1 MVIRDLV
8 PLPER
13 PETVITMD
21 EAIRRKRQK
30 TVESYV
36 VTRNVE
42 HLLSKVLSPMVSGQ
56 GQGFWILGAY
66 GSGKSHFMSYLTLLA
81 QRDKECWQA
90 VSIDLQRKYQE
101 TMRGKRFLTVNFTL
115 TEVNNLKIKLFQ
127 AIEEAFHEAG
137 VSFAIRDDQRIIQ
150 NFIENNWKAIRPDDF
165 YSFLVAEESI
175 TQGEWEEILQDS
187 RQSAVAARIIITY
200 LQQKGFYSSKEYREI
215 IYPSIQ
221 DGLEMITEAVEEN
234 FDGLMIFVD
243 ELSHYLVKRKTQG
256 YLAEDLEILQSL
268 GQRIK
273 SNPIWLIAAAQE
285 NPGQILEADQYLNQE
300 EEKVQDRFV
309 QLVLSR
315 INIEE
320 ILEKRIAVKSAKAR
334 EDVRELY
341 ADFEDEFP
349 ELLKSVTE
357 DEFVRLYPFHKLFV
371 ESLLRLAEYASRDR
385 TVVEEL
391 WLSLCNVQEQAST
404 ELVTMNQLFDIF
416 EDTLLKPRFRE
427 YYDMFYDTFKP
438 IIDAKDYRLNRRL
451 SNKVIKTLIISKVCR
466 QNGKT
471 PKELAHILMEG
482 LGLGVATD
490 LAYEEI
496 LDILE
501 ELLIRARGKHLRFSK
516 AINPLNRIYD
526 LDPSDS
532 GFSIEHEIQSTME
545 RVSEREL
552 AHLINLLLNQHKDLF
567 ESQRIYWNQITPVEF
582 NWRNT
587 IRNGK
592 MMLTEISQ
600 ITSLKLL
607 DPAKDDL
614 DFELLVGLP
623 HYNRRVMLEEHIT
636 NLWNDDPRHL
646 IWLPSDLDSF
656 SYNQLKRYAA
666 IKFLLD
672 EKYCH
677 PEKEEDLQKSA
688 QLMAEVDELQ
698 KKAQLIVQ
706 NAYFQGAIFSCQREY
721 APLTPFR
728 CLEEIMSEV
737 LKDIFDQVYLKHPEF
752 GKKITRLQTNKL
764 IREFISIGHT
774 RASLNEIQ
782 TLATPLQLIE
792 ERDGDFY
799 LTSISPFINEVLK
812 LLEDGAK
819 HSVMDD
825 IFPTLRQVPYGI
837 QEHVF
842 EVLMATMLIK
852 GECRGRD
859 KAGGLIT
866 GETINLEE
874 IGSGD
879 KALIQRIRYLEK
891 GDLIEVGLWPEYIEM
906 LQVLLPELNS
916 QRSIVN
922 QDRMWN
928 QVIHLRNELVDE
940 VEQGIKVLT
949 QFCHFIEQED
959 LLREVVR
966 PLFKIRHLLDGEFY
980 HRDYQSHQ
988 GLINFRRTV
997 IDIFGCSESFREEFY
1012 QIKQILLFI
1021 NRRKDQE
1028 LISYYQYVKGI
1039 NLPLRG
1045 YENLKIGVLTVRSK
1059 FAYVSRLIYD
1069 KDAYQSLINDLKNI
1083 QRRYI
1088 STYLEEH
1095 FRFHE
1100 EVSNFN
1106 AQLRGLAEYRTLS
1119 LLDCV
1124 KTIKVAYNLKPI
1136 KRYIDNFFPVR
1147 CVATDLADL
1156 LEGNPFCTCGFKLG
1170 EPFSTPPLDKILPML
1185 KKGVREYFN
1194 QFQNTRRFRDYLE
1207 NYLKHNATSKIV
1219 DLLRIDLNDLDGI
1232 IQLIDQTLVDEINE
1246 ALDSAYP
1253 ITISSQEIASALVG
1267 SYPATDIKD
1276 LVQHFEQVLQGLLE
1290 SKVADSPEENLE
1302 KIVLMIESTLEEL
1315 N

>member
-21 EAIRRKRQK
+21 EAIHVKRQK

-42 HLLSKVLSPMVSGQ
+42 HLLSKVLSLMVAGQ
-56 GQGFWILGAY
+56 GQGFWVLGAY

-81 QRDKECWQA
+81 QLDEKCWQL
-90 VSIDLQRKYQE
+90 VSSDLQRKYQA
-101 TMRGKRFLTVNFTL
+101 TLRGKKFLTVNFTL
-115 TEVNNLKIKLFQ
+115 TEVNNFKIKLFQ
-127 AIEEAFHEAG
+127 TIEEAFFEAG
-137 VSFAIRDDQRIIQ
+137 ISFAIRDDQRIIQ

-165 YSFLVAEESI
+165 YSFLLSEKGI
-175 TQGEWEEILQDS
+175 TSDDWEKILHDS
-187 RQSAVAARIIITY
+187 QQSAVVAQIIIMY

-221 DGLEMITEAVEEN
+221 DGLKMITEAVEKH

-273 SNPIWLIAAAQE
+273 ANPIWFIAAAQE
-285 NPGQILEADQYLNQE
+285 NPGQILESDQYLNQE

-320 ILEKRIAVKSAKAR
+320 ILEKRIAVKSPNAR
-334 EDVRELY
+334 KEIRELY
-341 ADFEDEFP
+341 TDFEDEFP
-349 ELLKSVTE
+349 ELLKSMTE
-357 DEFVRLYPFHKLFV
+357 DDFVRLYPFHKQFV
-371 ESLLRLAEYASRDR
+371 ESLMRLAEYASRDR

-391 WLSLCNVQEQAST
+391 WLSLASVQDQAST

-427 YYDMFYDTFKP
+427 YYDMYYDTFKP
-438 IIDAKDYRLNRRL
+438 IIDGREYHLNRRL
-451 SNKVIKTLIISKVCR
+451 SNKVIKALIISKVCR

-471 PKELAHILMEG
+471 PKDLSHILMEG

-496 LDILE
+496 LEILE

-516 AINPLNRIYD
+516 AINPLDRIYD

-545 RVSEREL
+545 GVTERDL
-552 AHLINLLLNQHKDLF
+552 ALLINLLLNQHKDLF
-567 ESQRIYWNQITPVEF
+567 ESQRIHWNQIAPVEF
-582 NWRNT
+582 TWRNT

-623 HYNRRVMLEEHIT
+623 HYNRRVMLEEYIT
-636 NLWNDDPRHL
+636 NLWNNDPRHL

-656 SYNQLKRYAA
+656 SYNLLKRYAA
-666 IKFLLD
+666 VKYLLD

-677 PEKEEDLQKSA
+677 PEREEELQKSA
-688 QLMAEVDELQ
+688 QLIAEVDELQ
-698 KKAQLIVQ
+698 KKAQLVVQ
-706 NAYFQGAIFSCQREY
+706 NAYFQGSIFNCQREY

-764 IREFISIGHT
+764 IREFVSIGHT

-782 TLATPLQLIE
+782 TLASPLQIIE
-792 ERDGDFY
+792 ERDGDYY
-799 LTSISPFINEVLK
+799 LTSTSPFVNEVLK

-819 HSVMDD
+819 HSVVDD
-825 IFPTLRQVPYGI
+825 VYPILRQVPYGI

-842 EVLMATMLIK
+842 EVLMATMLVK
-852 GECRGRD
+852 GECRGRG
-859 KAGGLIT
+859 KAGGLII

-879 KALIQRIRYLEK
+879 RALIQKIRYLEK
-891 GDLIEVGLWPEYIEM
+891 GDLIEVGLWTEYIAM
-906 LQVLLPELNS
+906 LQVLIPELNS

-928 QVIHLRNELVDE
+928 QVIHLRSELVDE
-940 VEQGIKVLT
+940 VEQGIKILT
-949 QFCHFIEQED
+949 QFCHCIEQED

-966 PLFKIRHLLDGEFY
+966 PLFKIRHLMDGEFY

-988 GLINFRRTV
+988 GLINFRRAV
-997 IDIFGCSESFREEFY
+997 IEIFGCSDSFRKEFY
-1012 QIKQILLFI
+1012 QIKQILLFV

-1028 LISYYQYVKGI
+1028 LINYYQYIRGI

-1059 FAYVSRLIYD
+1059 FAYVNRLIND
-1069 KDAYQSLINDLKNI
+1069 QDAYQSLINDLKNI

-1106 AQLRGLAEYRTLS
+1106 AQLKGLSEYRALS
-1119 LLDCV
+1119 LLDRI

-1136 KRYIDNFFPVR
+1136 KRYIDNFFPIR
-1147 CVATDLADL
+1147 CIATDLADL
-1156 LEGNPFCTCGFKLG
+1156 LEGNPICTCGFKLG

-1185 KKGVREYFN
+1185 KKGIIEYIR

-1207 NYLKHNATSKIV
+1207 NYLKQNPTSPIR
-1219 DLLRIDLNDLDGI
+1219 DLLDINLKNFDGI
-1232 IQLIDQTLVDEINE
+1232 IHLIDQILVDEINM
-1246 ALDSAYP
+1246 ALNSAYP
-1253 ITISSQEIASALVG
+1253 ITISTQEIASALVG
-1267 SYPATDIKD
+1267 SYPATDIKN

-1290 SKVADSPEENLE
+1290 SKVANSPEENME
-1302 KIVLMIESTLEEL
+1302 KIVLLIESSLEGM